1 MSKSTDMS
9 NMLKQRPWLGQYPE
23 GVPAD
28 IDETQYESL
37 VELLEESFKKTPE
50 APLTVSWVKTPLLP
64 KPIV

>member
-37 VELLEESFKKTPE
+37 VELLEESFKKKRQKHR
-50 APLTVSWVKTPLLP
+50 LQFHG
-64 KPIV
+64 